1 MATTIT
7 RYVDPDS
14 AGGNG
19 TTTALSGANAA
30 YASLNAA
37 MTAEA
42 RNLVTADEIAE
53 FICMSS
59 HANHT
64 ADTTPVSQW
73 ATEWTTDAT
82 RYVDI
87 KTDSASRHAGV
98 WSDTKY
104 RIVVNADPDADPG
117 VVQLSFPYG
126 RSTGIQVKNTW
137 TGAGN
142 PKAAYFGYGTS
153 GHWRVSKNI
162 LVGGS
167 GANIVNSGGYF
178 FNNILYYFSGATRG
192 TGVIRGNGGSWQVY
206 NNTAVG
212 FSSGYYNEDDGGTS
226 TSDFINNLG
235 EGNTTDFEAG
245 WSWSTGTGYNA
256 SSDGTAPGTNSRTSQ
271 TFTFEAGTDNYHL
284 ASNDAGARDYGVS
297 DPGSGLFS
305 DDIDGETR
313 SGTWDIGADEYV
325 AAGGGATGGGLIFLF
340 DFIA

>member
-19 TTTALSGANAA
+19 TTTALSGSNAA

-64 ADTTPVSQW
+64 ADTVLVNQSSG
-73 ATEWTTDAT
+73 WTTDAT

-87 KTDSASRHAGV
+87 KTDAASHHAGV

-206 NNTAVG
+206 NNTAVDFHLDIIMG
-212 FSSGYYNEDDGGTS
+212 MTVVRRRLILS
-226 TSDFINNLG
+226 T
-235 EGNTTDFEAG
+235 T
-245 WSWSTGTGYNA
+245 
-256 SSDGTAPGTNSRTSQ
+256 
-271 TFTFEAGTDNYHL
+271 L
-284 ASNDAGARDYGVS
+284 AK
-297 DPGSGLFS
+297 
-305 DDIDGETR
+305 ETR
-313 SGTWDIGADEYV
+313 PISKRVGV
-325 AAGGGATGGGLIFLF
+325 GLRALDTTPQVMARLRERIPERAKHSLSRPVQT
-340 DFIA
+340 IIISLLMTRGQGIMV